1 MLKEINLDG
10 IFIAPFAAYLFV
22 ALLIFIPLR
31 HLFDRYAVQG
41 MVWHR
46 PLFDPIRVRNHSFT
60 RWFDVLG
67 GTKLCVFLF

>member
-41 MVWHR
+41 IVWHR
-46 PLFDPIRVRNHSFT
+46 PLFDVS
-60 RWFDVLG
+60 
-67 GTKLCVFLF
+67 VFVIILSVVGLIF